1 MEAEQPRTSSNTME
15 LNQAL
20 DTVQV
25 LTVLLLVVI
34 MLLTMPLLA
43 ILLVNST
50 TTTLELW
57 HPLIYIYIKGFNYF
71 AA

>member
-1 MEAEQPRTSSNTME
+1 ME
-15 LNQAL
+15 LDEAF

-25 LTVLLLVVI
+25 LIILLLVVI
-34 MLLTMPLLA
+34 ILLTMPLLA
-43 ILLVNST
+43 ILLIDNT